1 VLEELLVTN
10 SIPLRPEAQAVE
22 KIKVMSLAPLI
33 GEAIRRIHNEE
44 SISSLFV

>member
-1 VLEELLVTN
+1 MEELVVTN
-10 SIPLRPEAQAVE
+10 SIPLRPEAQALD
-22 KIKVMSLAPLI
+22 KIRVLSIAHLM